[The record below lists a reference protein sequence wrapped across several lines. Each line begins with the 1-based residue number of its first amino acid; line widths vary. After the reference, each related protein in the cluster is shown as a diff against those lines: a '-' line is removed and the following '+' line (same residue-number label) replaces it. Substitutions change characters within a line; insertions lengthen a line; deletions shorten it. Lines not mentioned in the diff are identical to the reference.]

1 MNPIKLIYSLFYIV
15 VAILPWSTSW
25 SSQPIKRGRC
35 LFALQGSREHFF
47 SSPLTRKDLE
57 GFWEPGAML
66 ELLKEI
72 DGFARDLPSN
82 GFLLRGMRVTR
93 GEIERIQLAG
103 MKPSDS
109 IAHKLCFDPDPKRAM
124 LHAFMGARKSNFSYI
139 GPQEDYF
146 AAIFELTKHSERRGD
161 SNWSVSI
168 HEDIPAG
175 NLGRIWVFHKAD
187 SRFYLLR

>member
-25 SSQPIKRGRC
+25 SSQPIKEGRC
-35 LFALQGSREHFF
+35 LLALEGSREYFL
-47 SSPLTRKDLE
+47 SSPLTREDLE
-57 GFWEPGAML
+57 NFWEPGAL
-66 ELLKEI
+66 SKIFKKI
-72 DGFARDLPSN
+72 DGFTRDLPSH
-82 GFLLRGMRVTR
+82 GILLRGMRVAR
-93 GEIERIQLAG
+93 RDIERIQVEG

-109 IAHKLCFDPDPKRAM
+109 IAHKLRFDPDPKIAI
-124 LHAFMGARKSNFSYI
+124 LHAFIGARRSNFSYP

-146 AAIFELTKHSERRGD
+146 AAIFELTKHSERRE
-161 SNWSVSI
+161 NIAWSVAI
-168 HEDIPAG
+168 HEDIPAE